1 MHARAVAI
9 LSVAVTFAA
18 APAAAAADRPCA
30 GGEVA
35 AVDQYCERLEA
46 ADGPR
51 AAGAGD
57 RTLADVLP
65 PDVAARLARADPLG
79 RTLLLV
85 PAPAPD
91 GAGAGGRAAG
101 LAHLSV
107 RGNLLP
113 SGADADGALEAAGAV
128 AQGEGVGGAFV
139 WAFALSTVCLAGVA
153 WYWRHR

>member
-51 AAGAGD
+51 PAGAGD

-79 RTLLLV
+79 RALLLI
-85 PAPAPD
+85 PAPD

-107 RGNLLP
+107 RGSLLP
-113 SGADADGALEAAGAV
+113 SGADADGAL
-128 AQGEGVGGAFV
+128 
-139 WAFALSTVCLAGVA
+139 
-153 WYWRHR
+153 